1 MASASS
7 KCNLIWLMPFYWF
20 SAHRKILPS
29 VLLYLVDAALYSEG
43 IQLEDF
49 IFQSVIY
56 KQWLEASVI
65 YTTLESI
72 WYRLN
77 VYSRMFALG
86 FAHTHTNVDIKSEL
100 NYFKCVCVDSRVH
113 TWTVTVVRIIILNA
127 QRTRLWELAMTE
139 TSICALCKC
148 EDLLG
153 RKCICNLFYM

>member
-1 MASASS
+1 
-7 KCNLIWLMPFYWF
+7 MPFYWF

-29 VLLYLVDAALYSEG
+29 VLLYLVDATLYFED

-56 KQWLEASVI
+56 KQRWEASVI

-77 VYSRMFALG
+77 VYSKMFVLG

-100 NYFKCVCVDSRVH
+100 NYFKCVCEFTCTNMYCDSGKDNYFECSENQALRACYD
-113 TWTVTVVRIIILNA
+113 RDFN
-127 QRTRLWELAMTE
+127 LWSL
-139 TSICALCKC
+139 
-148 EDLLG
+148 
-153 RKCICNLFYM
+153 